1 MARMTNVD
9 ELIDLMKN
17 RDIRGLARA
26 ISIVENDGEGKV
38 RLLNEAFKEASGTCL
53 TLGFTGAPGVG
64 KSTLINS
71 VIKQYRQAG
80 KTVGVITVD
89 PTSPFSG
96 GAVLGD
102 RLRMKE
108 HNTDSDVYIR
118 SLASRKALG
127 GLSEATKYALY
138 LFKAFGFDVIIV
150 ETLGV
155 GQDEIDVAKFVDV
168 TALLLVP
175 GYGDTIQMA
184 KAGIMEIAD
193 IFIINKSDRPGAE
206 LLKKQILNILY
217 MKPEGER
224 PPVVNTSADR
234 DEGVEAVMEAIELV
248 RSRSTIDGTE
258 RYRRRIA
265 EEIRSSAL
273 SLLKNK
279 VDQHLEQMVD
289 RVLTCAT
296 TPIEA
301 AEDILRHLR
310 G

>member
-1 MARMTNVD
+1 MAK
-9 ELIDLMKN
+9 E
-17 RDIRGLARA
+17 
-26 ISIVENDGEGKV
+26 KV
-38 RLLNEAFKEASGTCL
+38 RLLSEAFKEASGTCL

-108 HNTDSDVYIR
+108 HNTDSDVYTR

-127 GLSEATKYALY
+127 GLSEATKYALC

-193 IFIINKSDRPGAE
+193 IFIINKSDCPGAD

-234 DEGVEAVMEAIELV
+234 DEGIDAVLKAIELV
-248 RSRSTIDGTE
+248 RSRSTMDRTE
-258 RYRRRIA
+258 KYRRRIA

-273 SLLKNK
+273 SILKRK

-289 RVLTCAT
+289 MVLTCAT